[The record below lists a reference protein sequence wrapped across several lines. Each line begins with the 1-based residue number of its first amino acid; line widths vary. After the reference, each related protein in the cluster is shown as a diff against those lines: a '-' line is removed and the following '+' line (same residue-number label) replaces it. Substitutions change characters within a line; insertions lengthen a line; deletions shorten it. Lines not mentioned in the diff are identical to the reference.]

1 MEVDIRPLAESDLA
15 EADRIFRLAF
25 STFIGLPDPAGFM
38 PGADLIGTRWR
49 ADPAATLGAYDGGR
63 LVGSNVAAN
72 WGSFGFF
79 GPLTVHPDLWD
90 KGVARK
96 LLTATMEMF
105 ERWGTRQAA
114 LFTFPDSPKHI
125 GFYGT
130 FGFKPQALT
139 PVLAKTV
146 ERTDGG
152 GEWTSFSA
160 LAGESRASAL
170 AACRHLTEAVYPGLD
185 LGREIA
191 AATRQGIGDTVLIRQ
206 DGALAAFAICHLGPG
221 SEAGDGTAYIKFGA
235 GRPGAGAPAAFERL
249 LAACEALAAT
259 RGLERL
265 MAGANLARSEA
276 HRILEARGFVKAL
289 EGIAMHR
296 PDDPAYNRAD
306 RLVIDDWR

>member
-1 MEVDIRPLAESDLA
+1 MEVDIRPLAEIDLT

-25 STFIGLPDPAGFM
+25 STFIGIPDPAAFM

-49 ADPAATLGAYDGGR
+49 ADPTATLGAYVDGR
-63 LVGSNVAAN
+63 LVGSNFAAN

-96 LLTATMEMF
+96 LLEATVPLF
-105 ERWGTRQAA
+105 ERWGTRQAV

-125 GFYGT
+125 GFYGK
-130 FGFKPQALT
+130 FGFKPQVLT
-139 PVLAKTV
+139 PVLAKPV
-146 ERTDGG
+146 ARHVDA
-152 GEWTSFSA
+152 GEWSAFSA
-160 LAGESRASAL
+160 LPGKARAAAL
-170 AACRHLTEAVYPGLD
+170 AACRHLTDAVYPGLD
-185 LGREIA
+185 LGHEIEA
-191 AATRQGIGDTVLIRQ
+191 VARQRIGETILIRQ
-206 DGALAAFAICHLGPG
+206 DGDLVAFAVCHLGTG

-235 GRPGAGAPAAFERL
+235 ARPGAGAAAAFERL
-249 LAACEALAAT
+249 LAACEALAAA

-276 HRILEARGFVKAL
+276 HRILQARGYVKAL

>member
-49 ADPAATLGAYDGGR
+49 ADPAATLGAYAGGR

-96 LLTATMEMF
+96 LLTATMELF

-114 LFTFPDSPKHI
+114 LFTFPNSPKHL

-139 PVLAKTV
+139 PVLAKPVARNTG
-146 ERTDGG
+146 TGD
-152 GEWTSFSA
+152 WTALSA
-160 LAGESRASAL
+160 LPGEARNAAV
-170 AACRHLTEAVYPGLD
+170 AACRHLADAVYPGLD
-185 LGREIA
+185 LSREIEA
-191 AATRQGIGDTVLIRQ
+191 ASRQEIGDTVLIQ
-206 DGALAAFAICHLGPG
+206 AGGDLAAFAVCHLGAG

-235 GRPGAGAPAAFERL
+235 ARPGAGAPAAFERL
-249 LAACEALAAT
+249 LAACEALAAA

-276 HRILEARGFVKAL
+276 YRILQARGYVKAL